1 MRAVSPLPGLD
12 WADGDHRREPA
23 PGRRESGQAAA
34 RARRDRVHRGGRRR
48 RLADTIIA
56 PAERSRPRR
65 RGDPFAVSGVVVT
78 EGGPPPPPGQ
88 SDVRPDSHQSLTIS
102 GTTDHGAHMTRF
114 ATTDARGRFA
124 LRLPPGT
131 FTITARAF
139 GGSIPADGQ
148 PHARVVIQP
157 GHSLH
162 VRITA
167 HVN

>member
-1 MRAVSPLPGLD
+1 MAINAASRLP
-12 WADGDHRREPA
+12 
-23 PGRRESGQAAA
+23 AAA
-34 RARRDRVHRGGRRR
+34 SPG
-48 RLADTIIA
+48 
-56 PAERSRPRR
+56 RPRR
-65 RGDPFAVSGVVVT
+65 ALGAIACIAVVVGVVLLTPSSRRQSAPVPGATATPFAVSGVVVT

-114 ATTDARGRFA
+114 TTTDARGRFA
-124 LRLPPGT
+124 LRLAPGT
-131 FTITARAF
+131 YTVTARAF

>member
-1 MRAVSPLPGLD
+1 MAINAASRLP
-12 WADGDHRREPA
+12 
-23 PGRRESGQAAA
+23 AAA
-34 RARRDRVHRGGRRR
+34 SPG
-48 RLADTIIA
+48 
-56 PAERSRPRR
+56 RPRR
-65 RGDPFAVSGVVVT
+65 ALGAIACIAVVVGVVLLTPSSRRQSAPVPGAAATPFAVSGVVVT
-78 EGGPPPPPGQ
+78 EGGPPPPGQ
-88 SDVRPDSHQSLTIS
+88 SDVHPDSHQSLTIS

-148 PHARVVIQP
+148 PPARVVIRP
-157 GHSLH
+157 GHPLH